1 MMKSYSTL
9 KNRSNITSLT
19 IGGFDGMHKAHQEL
33 FKNLDKNGAILVIET
48 GYANITPLHYR
59 QKYTKIPIFY
69 YILEDIKHLS
79 GEEFIKVIQKEFIN
93 IKKIVV
99 GFDFGFGKNRS
110 CSSKDLI
117 KIFKNKI
124 KVINEIS
131 INNIPIHSRIIREYL
146 KKGDIKTTNL
156 LLNRYY
162 EIEGNI
168 IKGQGI
174 GKKSFVPTINLI
186 IDIFLLPSNG
196 VYITQ
201 STINNKYYNS
211 ITFIGN
217 RLSTDN
223 QYSIET
229 HIINKKISHIDSTIQ
244 IKFIDKLRNNIKF
257 DNYQTLKKQILIDI
271 ENCRK
276 YTNI

>member
-1 MMKSYSTL
+1 ML
-9 KNRSNITSLT
+9 N
-19 IGGFDGMHKAHQEL
+19 EL
-33 FKNLDKNGAILVIET
+33 
-48 GYANITPLHYR
+48 
-59 QKYTKIPIFY
+59 
-69 YILEDIKHLS
+69 
-79 GEEFIKVIQKEFIN
+79 
-93 IKKIVV
+93 
-99 GFDFGFGKNRS
+99 
-110 CSSKDLI
+110 
-117 KIFKNKI
+117 
-124 KVINEIS
+124 S
-131 INNIPIHSRIIREYL
+131 INNIPIQSRIIREYL
-146 KKGDIKTTNL
+146 KKLNIKTTNL
-156 LLNRYY
+156 LLDRYY

-201 STINNKYYNS
+201 TMINNKYYDS

-217 RLSTDN
+217 RVSTDN
-223 QYSIET
+223 KYSIET
-229 HIINKKISHIDSTIQ
+229 HIINRQINDINSKIQ

-276 YTNI
+276 YINI